1 MSSGRLKIWVALVCL
16 LVGAAGLRAE
26 RFLSVD
32 EARRLLFPRADS
44 FEPRQIRFAKE
55 DVAALE
61 RRLGARVARKS
72 SEAHYAFEKGQVVG
86 VVFIDQVIGKHEL
99 IDYAVAITPT
109 GEVGQ
114 IEILEYRE
122 SYGGEVRGE
131 RWRRQFK
138 GKDSDSK
145 LRLNDDI
152 YNISGATMS
161 CRHVTEGVRRLL
173 ATFDLFCR
181 PTLAGLREEHPG
193 ARASLR

>member
-1 MSSGRLKIWVALVCL
+1 MSAGKLKLWMALACL
-16 LVGAAGLRAE
+16 AFGMAGARAE

-32 EARRLLFPRADS
+32 EARRSLYPKADQ
-44 FEPRQIRFAKE
+44 FEARQFRFSKE
-55 DVAALE
+55 DVAKLE
-61 RRLGARVARKS
+61 GRLGVRVAQKAA
-72 SEAHYAFEKGQVVG
+72 EAHYAFEKGQLLG
-86 VVFIDQVIGKHEL
+86 VVFIDHVIGKHEL
-99 IDYAVAITPT
+99 IDYAVAVSAA

-114 IEILEYRE
+114 VEILEYRE
-122 SYGGEVRGE
+122 SYGGEIRGE

-138 GKDSDSK
+138 GKTPESK

-181 PTLAGLREEHPG
+181 PAVLGMRGQGVE

>member
-1 MSSGRLKIWVALVCL
+1 MSAVRLKLWLALVCL
-16 LVGAAGLRAE
+16 AFGLAGLQAE

-32 EARRLLFPRADS
+32 EARRSLYPKADQ
-44 FEPRQIRFAKE
+44 FEARQIRFSKE
-55 DVAALE
+55 DLSKLE
-61 RRLGARVARKS
+61 DRLGVKVAQRAA
-72 SEAHYAFEKGQVVG
+72 EAHYAYEGGRLLG
-86 VVFIDQVIGKHEL
+86 VVFIDHVIGKHEL
-99 IDYAVAITPT
+99 IDYAVAVSPA

-114 IEILEYRE
+114 VEILEYRE

-138 GKDSDSK
+138 GKTPESK

-181 PTLAGLREEHPG
+181 PAVVGMRGQGAE